1 MTLMRW
7 DGVIHWSPKRMEILQ
22 VYMTLGQVKV
32 WARTDLALVSKAITV
47 TCILDCVW
55 PVCLRT
61 GVIDVTHHCDV
72 CLGDDIPN
80 GSLGDTMGVFVSCWR
95 SLYTISEGMAV
106 LLEVFRLISCL
117 RIYLNLSVYGCLIG
131 LPIRVSKE

>member
-1 MTLMRW
+1 
-7 DGVIHWSPKRMEILQ
+7 MEILQ

-55 PVCLRT
+55 PVYLRT

-80 GSLGDTMGVFVSCWR
+80 GSLVDTMGVFVSCGR
-95 SLYTISEGMAV
+95 SLYTIS
-106 LLEVFRLISCL
+106 
-117 RIYLNLSVYGCLIG
+117 
-131 LPIRVSKE
+131 

>member
-1 MTLMRW
+1 
-7 DGVIHWSPKRMEILQ
+7 MEILQ
-22 VYMTLGQVKV
+22 VYMTFGQVKV

-61 GVIDVTHHCDV
+61 GVIDVTHDCDV

-80 GSLGDTMGVFVSCWR
+80 GSLGDTMDVLVSCGR
-95 SLYTISEGMAV
+95 SLYTIS
-106 LLEVFRLISCL
+106 
-117 RIYLNLSVYGCLIG
+117 
-131 LPIRVSKE
+131 

>member
-1 MTLMRW
+1 
-7 DGVIHWSPKRMEILQ
+7 MEILQ

-32 WARTDLALVSKAITV
+32 RARTDLTLVSKAITV

-72 CLGDDIPN
+72 CLGDDILN
-80 GSLGDTMGVFVSCWR
+80 GSLDGTMGVFVSCGR
-95 SLYTISEGMAV
+95 SLYMIS
-106 LLEVFRLISCL
+106 
-117 RIYLNLSVYGCLIG
+117 
-131 LPIRVSKE
+131 